1 MCTGLINYKQLD
13 TSARE
18 ELDEKMRLEAIYRP
32 ILTRLF
38 NLVLRDF
45 TAVVAATGQALDA
58 RNYRPDFDA
67 SLRGQYQR
75 VQRFFTG
82 RIVDSVEG
90 KIIRLKQNQ
99 EEDDALEALIL
110 AALVAWRIDSAARS
124 SLVIS
129 NTNQH
134 QMQQAITRAR
144 QQIADQGLPSD
155 NRTLARVSRSNLS
168 RSFKGRIERIIV
180 TETQAAAEATR
191 AIEASAISGKV
202 PFPLERIEGV
212 TPAVQPRRVTKT
224 WRDIDDNKV
233 RDSHTIADGT
243 TIDENAIFTVGPSRS
258 RLRFPGDMLLGAVT
272 AEVINCRCF
281 ADYRLIRG

>member
-1 MCTGLINYKQLD
+1 
-13 TSARE
+13 
-18 ELDEKMRLEAIYRP
+18 MRLEAIYRP